1 MEHDKM
7 SEIIKCNRTKEE
19 RIKEYYDI
27 LSKAQIKRDWLAV
40 AYVID
45 HLDWELKTRN
55 GLLKND

>member
-1 MEHDKM
+1 M